1 MKGNDLNMYETKVKI
16 DGMMCGMC
24 ESHIND
30 AIRNAFSVKKVSAS
44 HSKGEADIISEE
56 PIDEA
61 KLRAGF
67 IPGVFATDVALRKV
81 AAGTPWREAY
91 HQVRDNLEALATE
104 DPDAAVAAKT
114 HAGATARRGA
124 APLGGRARD
133 RAGLSEYPGRHFGRS

>member
-61 KLRAGF
+61 KLR
-67 IPGVFATDVALRKV
+67 
-81 AAGTPWREAY
+81 E
-91 HQVRDNLEALATE
+91 
-104 DPDAAVAAKT
+104 AKT
-114 HAGATARRGA
+114 GYDFVSMTSKPYEKHS
-124 APLGGRARD
+124 L
-133 RAGLSEYPGRHFGRS
+133 FGFLKK